1 MRIVITA
8 DGRKASATTAGQP
21 LTSGSVGIEATF
33 ELSAD
38 YDGLAVTAAFRAGEQ
53 SVDVLLPLSG
63 RCVVPWEVLE
73 TAGHMLMI
81 GVVGKDGSGNIV
93 IPTVW
98 ARVGMIE
105 CGTEVSGIDPQ
116 DPTPDIAA
124 QLLQIAQDTV
134 VRAETAET
142 NATEAATAAA
152 ESKGDAETAAQAAE
166 TAKAAAEEA
175 APCYAVYG
183 VTTKAQIESAINN
196 KRQIYLLTA
205 PLVESTP
212 QAYVMPLAGQ
222 FEYRYT
228 DEDRIVISR
237 GYRFSI
243 TSGTNQYIAELANGW
258 TVHTNDLSIP
268 AQRAEAAAAAAA
280 SSATA
285 AANSAT
291 AAGNAKTAAETAQ
304 GAAEDAQE
312 AAEQAQ
318 CDAEA
323 ARQAIEDLGVDAHT
337 DYQGPSVTKTVDPE
351 TGAVTLD
358 FGIPEA
364 PVQSVNG
371 KTGAVQLDLDD
382 IPDGEGYA
390 RTTPAQVQQIGTNAA
405 DIAQLKTDVA
415 KKYEKPASGIPKTDL
430 ASGVQE
436 SLGKADTA
444 LQPAALEPY
453 RTAAA
458 QDVID
463 AAQDDRIN
471 ENAND
476 IDAIEAKIP
485 AEAGAQNQ
493 LADKAFVNSA
503 LVPYRTAEAQDEIDT
518 AQDERID
525 AAAQATSSTTVGP
538 ASIVTFDAS
547 TADMPLKSLL
557 VSIEP
562 VQAGSGDPSPENVRP
577 ISGWTGCNILRY
589 AESLVAASQ
598 FEQGRLQSTGAFSS
612 ASTNRC
618 ATRAYIPVLPNTQY
632 TIATNVGIQCIAV
645 HYYTA
650 DSTWIYR
657 DATTGQIS
665 NVTTPANCNYARLM
679 VAKDNTDDDIVPAEI
694 TTAIMAVA
702 PMTTAVSFPAS
713 AGTVY
718 GGTLTINAD
727 GSVELMATQA
737 IAILNGSE
745 PGWQMQGTYQYGFFL
760 DNAMP
765 GLGRP
770 TSINSNQFK
779 CNKYTIANA
788 IQNSS
793 QIADAPDNAIFNQNN
808 ISTWLTRLWIK
819 DTAHT
824 GDLAG
829 FKTSLAENNL
839 QIVYPLAEP
848 ITYQLTP
855 QEITT
860 LLGVN
865 NVWAN
870 TGYVTVTYGA
880 YLETIKASLDRTN
893 GELANLRACIAPIED
908 GDTASQAYAAGAFFF
923 RGGQFCTALTAIS
936 SGAAFTLGTNYQVTT
951 VAAALIALQS

>member
-134 VRAETAET
+134 ERAETAET

-152 ESKGDAETAAQAAE
+152 ESKDDAETAAQAAE

-175 APCYAVYG
+175 APFYAEYN

-212 QAYVMPLAGQ
+212 QAYVMPIIGK
-222 FEYRYT
+222 FEYQYT
-228 DEDRIVISR
+228 DGGRIVISR

-258 TVHTNDLSIP
+258 TAYTNDLSAP

-358 FGIPEA
+358 FGIPET

-430 ASGVQE
+430 ASGVQA

-463 AAQDDRIN
+463 AAQDDRIT

-476 IDAIEAKIP
+476 IDTIEAKIP
-485 AEAGAQNQ
+485 DEAGAQNQ
-493 LADKAFVNSA
+493 LADKAYVNSA

-547 TADMPLKSLL
+547 AADMPLKQVL
-557 VSIEP
+557 VNIEP

-598 FEQGRLQSTGAFSS
+598 FEQGRLQSTGVFSS

-650 DSTWIYR
+650 DSTWICR
-657 DATTGQIS
+657 DAITGQIS

-718 GGTLTINAD
+718 GGTLDVVT
-727 GSVELMATQA
+727 GELTVTWALIMASN
-737 IAILNGSE
+737 IDWS
-745 PGWQMQGTYQYGFFL
+745 QGTS
-760 DNAMP
+760 
-765 GLGRP
+765 P
-770 TSINSNQFK
+770 TEYRK
-779 CNKYTIANA
+779 
-788 IQNSS
+788 
-793 QIADAPDNAIFNQNN
+793 IFNDAETDGKGKKPGDSN
-808 ISTWLTRLWIK
+808 ILCSKYGPHTADSAFSIRASENSQLVTIR
-819 DTAHT
+819 DTSFVS
-824 GDLAG
+824 DLAG
-829 FKTSLAENNL
+829 FKASLTGV
-839 QIVYPLAEP
+839 QIAYELETP
-848 ITYQLTP
+848 IQYQLTP

-865 NVWAN
+865 NVWADC
-870 TGYVTVTYGA
+870 GDVTVTYGA

-908 GDTASQAYAAGAFFF
+908 GDTASQAYAAGVFFF

>member
-134 VRAETAET
+134 ERAETAET
-142 NATEAATAAA
+142 NATEA
-152 ESKGDAETAAQAAE
+152 
-166 TAKAAAEEA
+166 
-175 APCYAVYG
+175 
-183 VTTKAQIESAINN
+183 
-196 KRQIYLLTA
+196 
-205 PLVESTP
+205 
-212 QAYVMPLAGQ
+212 
-222 FEYRYT
+222 
-228 DEDRIVISR
+228 
-237 GYRFSI
+237 
-243 TSGTNQYIAELANGW
+243 
-258 TVHTNDLSIP
+258 
-268 AQRAEAAAAAAA
+268 
-280 SSATA
+280 ATA

-318 CDAEA
+318 SDAEA

-358 FGIPEA
+358 FGIPET

-382 IPDGEGYA
+382 IPDGDAYA
-390 RTTPAQVQQIGTNAA
+390 RTTHAQVQQIGTNAA

-430 ASGVQE
+430 ASGVQA

-463 AAQDDRIN
+463 AAQDDRIT

-476 IDAIEAKIP
+476 IDTIEAKIP
-485 AEAGAQNQ
+485 DEAGAQNQ
-493 LADKAFVNSA
+493 LADKAYVNSA

-547 TADMPLKSLL
+547 AADMPLKQVL
-557 VSIEP
+557 VNIEP

-577 ISGWTGCNILRY
+577 ISGWTGENVTRMG
-589 AESLVAASQ
+589 VNVWD
-598 FEQGRLQSTGAFSS
+598 EQWELGAYNQTTGAKQFSDNAIRS
-612 ASTNRC
+612 KD
-618 ATRAYIPVLPNTQY
+618 YISVRPNTTYFACSPAAMRIFTYDAEHNFLGSFVKQNDAFTTDENVCY
-632 TIATNVGIQCIAV
+632 VTFNLGGIKTYGNNISLNYPATEHEYHAHVSQVYSIA
-645 HYYTA
+645 
-650 DSTWIYR
+650 
-657 DATTGQIS
+657 
-665 NVTTPANCNYARLM
+665 
-679 VAKDNTDDDIVPAEI
+679 
-694 TTAIMAVA
+694 
-702 PMTTAVSFPAS
+702 FPTE

-865 NVWAN
+865 NVWADC
-870 TGYVTVTYGA
+870 GDVTVTYGA

-908 GDTASQAYAAGAFFF
+908 GDTASQAYAAGVFFF